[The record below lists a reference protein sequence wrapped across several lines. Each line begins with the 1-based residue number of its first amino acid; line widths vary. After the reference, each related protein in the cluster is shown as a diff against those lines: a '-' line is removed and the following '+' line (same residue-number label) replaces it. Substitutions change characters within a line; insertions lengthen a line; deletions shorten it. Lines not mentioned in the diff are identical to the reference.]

1 MRPASFL
8 GVFLALACVAPGP
21 AWAVLGE
28 TRDALQKRFGRPDPQ
43 LRPQKNVTMW
53 SIETDASERL
63 LYTVTFDE
71 QGRSIGEGLKPVRNA
86 RLVEKVAR
94 AFIDSQLAPYA
105 GSETMRTVK
114 PGEKYVFAGQE
125 FTCGKNEEVMLD
137 PANDIMIVWLRG
149 RESYVLAVRAAMLA
163 GGQ

>member
-1 MRPASFL
+1 MRSVYLL
-8 GVFLALACVAPGP
+8 GLGLALAWVAPAP

-43 LRPQKNVTMW
+43 VRPQKNVTMW

-71 QGRSIGEGLKPVRNA
+71 QGRSIGEGLKPVRSA
-86 RLVEKVAR
+86 RLAEKVAR

-105 GSETMRTVK
+105 GAESMRVVK

-125 FTCGKNEEVMLD
+125 FTCAANEEVWVD
-137 PANDIMIVWLRG
+137 VANDVMVVWLRG
-149 RESYVLAVRAAMLA
+149 RESYVMAVRAAMLA
-163 GGQ
+163 GGG